1 MWKADRVDDKGKMDR
16 KEAAE
21 KALRE
26 GRSHFEF
33 RPETRRFLLANAVNI
48 AIGIALV
55 IIAWWAVAEA
65 MIAVRGAFFPT
76 PPETFSALWEAL
88 GGAKINGAT
97 IYFHTRSSLVRWG
110 LGYALALVIGTIAGM
125 AFGTMGR
132 AYDIGMVPVYIVQ
145 MIPGMAWVPI
155 AMLIFGLGESATV
168 FIILMTALPPIVI
181 NTAGGIRQ
189 APPIYSRVALMSG
202 KDRLSLFIKVLI
214 PAAALPIINGMRI
227 GLANGWRVLI
237 AAEMVLG
244 TMVGLGA
251 TIEDSRY
258 SLDFVSA
265 FVCIIVICLIGL
277 TIEKLLFSGLEGV
290 VRNRL
295 GLEEEG

>member
-1 MWKADRVDDKGKMDR
+1 MNRR
-16 KEAAE
+16 EAM
-21 KALRE
+21 KRALRE

-33 RPETRRFLLANAVNI
+33 QPETRRLILSNSLNI

-55 IIAWWAVAEA
+55 IAVWWVVAEA
-65 MIAVRGAFFPT
+65 MISTRGALFPT

-88 GGAKINGAT
+88 TGSEVNGET
-97 IYFHTRSSLVRWG
+97 IYFHTWSSLLRWG
-110 LGYALALVIGTIAGM
+110 AGYAIALLIGVLAGI
-125 AFGTMGR
+125 AFGTLSR
-132 AYDIGMVPVYIVQ
+132 VYDMGMVSVYVIQ
-145 MIPGMAWVPI
+145 MIPGLAWVPI

-168 FIILMTALPPIVI
+168 FIILMTAMPPIII

-189 APPIYSRVALMSG
+189 VPPVYTRVARMSG
-202 KDRLSLFIKVLI
+202 KDRAALFTGILI
-214 PAAALPIINGMRI
+214 PAASLSIIDGMRI

-244 TMVGLGA
+244 AMVGLGA
-251 TIEDSRY
+251 TIYDSRY

-265 FVCIIVICLIGL
+265 FICIIVICFIGL
-277 TIEKLLFSGLEGV
+277 AIEKLFFAGLENV

-295 GLEEEG
+295 GLDKEG